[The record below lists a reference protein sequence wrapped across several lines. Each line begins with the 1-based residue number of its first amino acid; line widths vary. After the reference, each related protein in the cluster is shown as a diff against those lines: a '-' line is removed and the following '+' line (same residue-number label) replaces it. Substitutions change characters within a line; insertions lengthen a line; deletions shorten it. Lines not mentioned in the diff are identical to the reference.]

1 MNPAPVTEIPGSDVI
16 EPVEMADSG
25 EIDDC
30 TSFSAFIDFAARTVH
45 WSELITKSLNQL
57 IYPDHHGSHRRI
69 SWYACRS
76 CVRASAA
83 QSWDGV

>member
-25 EIDDC
+25 EIDGC
-30 TSFSAFIDFAARTVH
+30 RAFSVFIDFGALTAH
-45 WSELITKSLNQL
+45 WSALIRENLNQL
-57 IYPDHHGSHRRI
+57 IYPDRQESQRRN
-69 SWYACRS
+69 SWRACTS

-83 QSWDGV
+83 Q